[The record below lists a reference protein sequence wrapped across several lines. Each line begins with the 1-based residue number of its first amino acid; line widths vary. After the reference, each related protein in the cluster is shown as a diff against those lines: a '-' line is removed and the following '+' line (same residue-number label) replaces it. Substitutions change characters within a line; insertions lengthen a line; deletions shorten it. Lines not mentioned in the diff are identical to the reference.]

1 MNREE
6 IIEAMAAAV
15 AGHDYNVS
23 VPDWAI
29 GCLGCDWVEDA
40 GVPEA
45 HDAHRAELA
54 LNAVDH
60 LIRADALMDA
70 AYELD
75 AELGEPTEPMSLR
88 EAVDIMF
95 QNHTRDIVKWL
106 CDRAEELRTGQW
118 T

>member
-29 GCLGCDWVEDA
+29 ACLGCDWVEDA
-40 GVPEA
+40 GVQEA
-45 HDAHRAELA
+45 HDAHRAELE
-54 LNAVDH
+54 LNAVEH
-60 LIRADALMDA
+60 LIRADALTTA

-75 AELGEPTEPMSLR
+75 KQSQDAGGPMTIR
-88 EAVDIMF
+88 NAV
-95 QNHTRDIVKWL
+95 QWL
-106 CDRAEELRTGQW
+106 CDRAEQLEKGQW
-118 T
+118 A